1 MAAAESDI
9 KNLDPLKKEDDDGV
23 LLNIPVNLVIDDVP
37 MDKGFYKVIAEK
49 DKNNDINLLFYQ
61 SQFFKGKVRA
71 CETSDDYDQDSIN
84 FVKLLPYNEQF
95 VKIIFG
101 SLDFNAY
108 AYVKYVQ

>member
-1 MAAAESDI
+1 MSLWI
-9 KNLDPLKKEDDDGV
+9 KVFIKSLQRKIKTTISISYFTNLNFLKV
-23 LLNIPVNLVIDDVP
+23 
-37 MDKGFYKVIAEK
+37 
-49 DKNNDINLLFYQ
+49 
-61 SQFFKGKVRA
+61 KVRA